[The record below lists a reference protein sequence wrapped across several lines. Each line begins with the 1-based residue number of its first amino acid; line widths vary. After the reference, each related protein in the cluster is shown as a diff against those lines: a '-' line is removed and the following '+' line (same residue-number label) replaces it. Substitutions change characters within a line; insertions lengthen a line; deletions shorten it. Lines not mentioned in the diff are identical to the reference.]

1 MSTTGVRRPGVVT
14 FIGVILYIQAFLA
27 LVAAVVMFA
36 FKDRVADVISS
47 NGVTLESSSITAGAF
62 GELVVGVLLFFVAS
76 GLMRGSRGWRVF
88 VAVVEGIRM
97 ASALFLG
104 LWYHNSSFDE
114 SALATILI
122 GVFVLWALYGHDA
135 SEAYFEST

>member
-1 MSTTGVRRPGVVT
+1 
-14 FIGVILYIQAFLA
+14 
-27 LVAAVVMFA
+27 
-36 FKDRVADVISS
+36 
-47 NGVTLESSSITAGAF
+47 
-62 GELVVGVLLFFVAS
+62 
-76 GLMRGSRGWRVF
+76 
-88 VAVVEGIRM
+88 M

>member
-47 NGVTLESSSITAGAF
+47 NGVTLESSSVTAGA
-62 GELVVGVLLFFVAS
+62 S
-76 GLMRGSRGWRVF
+76 GNWSWGCCCSSWP
-88 VAVVEGIRM
+88 
-97 ASALFLG
+97 LG
-104 LWYHNSSFDE
+104 
-114 SALATILI
+114 
-122 GVFVLWALYGHDA
+122 
-135 SEAYFEST
+135 